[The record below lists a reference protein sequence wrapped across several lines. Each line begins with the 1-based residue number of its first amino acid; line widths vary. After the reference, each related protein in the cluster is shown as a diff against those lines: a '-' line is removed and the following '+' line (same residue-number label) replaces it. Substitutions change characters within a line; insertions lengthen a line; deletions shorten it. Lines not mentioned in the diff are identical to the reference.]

1 MFGNAKRD
9 ILLQAKGDINITNDD
24 NGNDDTIQIY
34 LLIWL
39 DKVSSSL
46 LSIYNSNDTI
56 DALIENI
63 RSIIDNNN
71 NNDDDDDS

>member
-9 ILLQAKGDINITNDD
+9 ILLLAKGDINITNDD